1 MNRENKRK
9 QFEKGYY
16 KNHPCQES
24 FTCKVCGRLVTPEG
38 AGSSHRNHCPYCLSS
53 LHVDIEPGDRASD
66 CGGVMEPVAVWVRK
80 KRRVGYHPPVPPVR
94 GALLQPGG
102 RGRQPGEADE
112 HRHEAPG
119 QSTLPLGIPPGDG
132 GAHGPVRNGSGGKGA
147 SQCIAVSSSG
157 VSRCAPIKSSLP
169 ASFGKAGGKV

>member
-53 LHVDIEPGDRASD
+53 LHVDIEPGDRCRR
-66 CGGVMEPVAVWVRK
+66 CGELSSNRVAGDDNPVKLMSIAMK
-80 KRRVGYHPPVPPVR
+80 
-94 GALLQPGG
+94 
-102 RGRQPGEADE
+102 
-112 HRHEAPG
+112 
-119 QSTLPLGIPPGDG
+119 PLGNPPFPLEYLQEMAERMG
-132 GAHGPVRNGSGGKGA
+132 
-147 SQCIAVSSSG
+147 
-157 VSRCAPIKSSLP
+157 L
-169 ASFGKAGGKV
+169 